1 MSFAKQFSFK
11 SSKRALVYGL
21 GLAAFGGL
29 STAYQLSREAARQED
44 ALQKQ
49 GHLLSNFKVYEL
61 KGKEAVEYP
70 W

>member
-1 MSFAKQFSFK
+1 MSLAKQFVFK

-29 STAYQLSREAARQED
+29 SVAYHLSREAARQE
-44 ALQKQ
+44 AAVHKQ
-49 GHLLSNFKVYEL
+49 SQHLSNLKAYEL
-61 KGKEAVEYP
+61 EGKEAVNYP